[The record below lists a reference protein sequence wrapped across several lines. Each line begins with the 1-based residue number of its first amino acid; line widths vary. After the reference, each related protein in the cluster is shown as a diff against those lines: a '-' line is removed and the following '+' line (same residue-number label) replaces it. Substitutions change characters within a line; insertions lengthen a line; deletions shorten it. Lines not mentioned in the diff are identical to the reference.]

1 MSIDK
6 KNNLKL
12 RIEEVLNNKAITLE
26 NAYTKSLEELVEEL
40 KIYQYEL
47 EFQNDELQRVQLE
60 LEQSRNEYKQLF
72 EQAPVGYVIIGDD
85 MRLIDCNQ
93 TFRNMLSGSKKRKEC
108 QQRMDFR
115 EFIAAAYQDKFYF
128 FCAQLS
134 KTKGK
139 GDTVIKL
146 NLPDDEHIYVDCMG
160 RYASPGGENRFFLS
174 LNDITEKKLAQ
185 EKLKESE
192 ERFRNLFENEH
203 TVMLL
208 IDPESGI
215 ITEAN
220 PAAQR
225 FYGYSAEQL
234 TGMHIAEIN
243 TLTPAQLK
251 LEMEAARLAQ
261 KTIFYFRHRTAS
273 GNLRDVEVY
282 SGTVQFGG
290 KKLLYSIVHDITDR
304 RIAEEE
310 LMKTKELLL
319 QTSRTARVGGWEIDM
334 DTQKAVWSEVTREI
348 VEVKPGYSPD
358 LDDSIKFYK
367 EGHSRETIQRVVSE
381 LAESGK
387 PFDEELQIITA
398 KGSLKWVRSIG
409 HAQFENGRCKRIYG
423 TFQDIDLKKKQ
434 EEILRK
440 SEKELKELNA
450 TKDKLFSIIAHD
462 LKSPFNSILGLSEL
476 LKEDAQDCEPK
487 NILKY
492 STMINSSATQAYN
505 LLENLLAWARVQLGK
520 LVISKESFNLKA
532 EVDSVFYL
540 FTSRANAKDIQ
551 LINKVSNSFTL
562 SADINIIK
570 TVLRNLISNAIKFT
584 PNSGIIY
591 VDAKE
596 ENGQSVVSV
605 IDNGVGIPAKNLNL
619 IFDPDEYYTT
629 PGTQNERGTGLG
641 LILCKYFIEEHGGM
655 MMVESEEGTGSA
667 FSFRIPSDD

>member
-6 KNNLKL
+6 KTNLKK
-12 RIEEVLNNKAITLE
+12 RIELVLKNKTTALE
-26 NAYTKSLEELVEEL
+26 SAYTKSLEELVEEL

-72 EQAPVGYVIIGDD
+72 ERAPVGYVIIGDD

-115 EFIAAAYQDKFYF
+115 EFIAAEYQDKFYF

-139 GDTVIKL
+139 EDIVIKL
-146 NLPDDEHIYVDCMG
+146 VLPDDEHIYVDLLG
-160 RYASPGGENRFFLS
+160 RYVSPEGENRFFLS

-185 EKLKESE
+185 EKLRESE

-203 TVMLL
+203 TVMML
-208 IDPESGI
+208 IDPETGR

-225 FYGYSAEQL
+225 FYGYSYEQMN
-234 TGMHIAEIN
+234 GMSITQIN
-243 TLTPAQLK
+243 NITPAQLNH
-251 LEMEAARLAQ
+251 EMESARSAQ
-261 KTIFYFRHRTAS
+261 KTMFNFRHQTAN
-273 GNLRDVEVY
+273 GKVLDVEVY

-290 KKLLYSIVHDITDR
+290 KNLLYSIVHDITDR
-304 RIAEEE
+304 RIAEKT
-310 LMKTKELLL
+310 LLKTKELLL
-319 QTSRTARVGGWEIDM
+319 QTSRTARVGGWEIDI
-334 DTQKAVWSEVTREI
+334 DSQTAVWSEVTREI
-348 VEVKPGYSPD
+348 VEVAPDYEPD
-358 LDDSIKFYK
+358 LAGSINFYK
-367 EGHSRETIQRVVSE
+367 EGESRDTIQRVVNE
-381 LAESGK
+381 LTTSGK

-398 KGSLKWVRSIG
+398 NGTLKWVRAIG
-409 HAQFENGRCKRIYG
+409 QAQFDNGRCVRGYG

-434 EEILRK
+434 EDILRK
-440 SEKELKELNA
+440 SELELKELNA

-487 NILKY
+487 NILQY

-520 LVISKESFNLKA
+520 LVVSKESFNLKE
-532 EVDSVFYL
+532 EVESVFYL
-540 FTSRANAKDIQ
+540 FTSKANAKNIQ

-562 SADINIIK
+562 NADINIIK

-584 PNSGIIY
+584 PNNGIIY
-591 VDAKE
+591 LDAKE

-605 IDNGVGIPAKNLNL
+605 IDNGVGIPAENLEL
-619 IFDPDEYYTT
+619 IFEPDEYYTT
-629 PGTQNERGTGLG
+629 PGTQNEKGTGLG
-641 LILCKYFIEEHGGM
+641 LILCKYFIEKH
-655 MMVESEEGTGSA
+655 EGAMQVKSKKDAGST